1 MISEAERFNINHPN
15 LCSHLKWKGQFIPVE
30 PDPNAVPSHD
40 GFFWCLF
47 TQTCIG
53 PDGELAEPALCS
65 SSGRACH
72 GKGWV

>member
-1 MISEAERFNINHPN
+1 MISEAERFDINHPN
-15 LCSHLKWKGQFIPVE
+15 LCNHLKWKGQFIPVE
-30 PDPNAVPSHD
+30 HDPSAVPASD

-53 PDGELAEPALCS
+53 PDGELAEPGLCS